1 VNESALSNDPGTQ
14 KRRSTR
20 IVQAVPLTV
29 TGVDA
34 LGQPFK
40 ERTTT
45 VMVNC
50 HGCKYQSK
58 HYVPKNSIVTLDI
71 PTPEP
76 GRPPHSVQGR
86 VVWVQRPRTV
96 RELFQIGLE
105 FETPGNVWGIAFP
118 PDDWQ
123 ASIAEGGSD
132 ASRTLELVQEFEI
145 DAAASAPPEAD
156 ILAQAEPT
164 PTSVAPAAYSSGAPG
179 APATPVAHVA
189 GEKPAASAPASPHAS
204 PTAPSAAAPH
214 ADSKVHAV
222 TVPSPDAQAAIA
234 RQMARVVTEV
244 KENLDKTMRKGAET
258 AIAEEMTIVRQ
269 QLDVQL
275 HDAVE
280 RAIKVSMERVSET
293 SVKKVVQE
301 AAQRTAA
308 IVEEARKAT
317 EISSENLDTKVRN
330 AVQQA
335 VSTAAEQAAQQAAQ
349 QATAQNLKTAVEEA
363 VERAISSR
371 QATSPSLDILS
382 SPEAA
387 QRHLDD
393 WRKSLEDTA
402 QNIRSQTVE
411 KANVEVAEVNR
422 RWQEAFDAALAGASQ
437 KIGAQLNDASRAA
450 LEQAQQDIEA
460 RKSGIQGTLDEVIA
474 GARST
479 ADSLKA
485 DLEQERARTEQAKS
499 TLEEAAR
506 TTLESVRAA
515 VDQERARVEETK
527 SQLDAAA
534 QSTLESVRANL
545 EQERKRA
552 DEVKSQLDAAAQS
565 TLESVRAN
573 LEQERARADE
583 TKSRLES
590 TAQSMLDHTQQR
602 LDGILAEKYQE
613 IGQKADKAIAE
624 RAEQIEPT
632 LEAAAQKVV
641 QRITGEFD
649 QTFASKV
656 SDAQNVISQLS
667 GAEERAAE
675 TQTALIEQIQQISEQ
690 SRELK
695 EATGGHIDNI
705 SGHAAKIQRSLQEQ
719 AMEVA
724 EQAAQFRNTVVEH
737 IDQISGHASKVQDSV
752 RENLKQQSDSA
763 MQESL
768 ERLRQE
774 AAKVPT
780 EVEQSCREVVSKVTE
795 DIERK
800 GTETEHHTYE
810 ALLKASEWYQKKA
823 QTTMQTSMERSVEQ
837 ATTSLR
843 DRAAETSRLLASELD
858 HYRRTYVEHSQ
869 AQIEDAAKEVVDR
882 QRNKLSENAE
892 VAGATFANQVNRVT
906 LESLR
911 RFEESSREALEKA
924 RSDMEFNR
932 EGSLTEFQSSLDQ
945 RMLDGVEQA
954 RVYLESQLM
963 PIVENWQTQQEQ
975 EKKAWMERL
984 KKATDENIEHY
995 KERLE
1000 NASNSW
1006 LLASATTLG
1015 QHSQTV
1021 LDTIAKAAEKRLRD
1035 TCSEVLSGMG
1045 DTLKNRLLGLSADFR
1060 PNDEEDDD
1068 LPKQTK

>member
-1 VNESALSNDPGTQ
+1 MTESALSNDPGTQ

-156 ILAQAEPT
+156 ATAQAHPA
-164 PTSVAPAAYSSGAPG
+164 PTSVAPPAHSSGAPG
-179 APATPVAHVA
+179 APAAPVAHVPS
-189 GEKPAASAPASPHAS
+189 EKPAAT
-204 PTAPSAAAPH
+204 PTPPGYAAPPVD
-214 ADSKVHAV
+214 AKIHAV

-234 RQMARVVTEV
+234 RQMARVATEV

-317 EISSENLDTKVRN
+317 EISSEHLDTKVRN

-363 VERAISSR
+363 VERVISSR
-371 QATSPSLDILS
+371 QAASPSLDILS

-422 RWQEAFDAALAGASQ
+422 RWQETFDAALAGASQ

-450 LEQAQQDIEA
+450 LEQAQQDIDA

-474 GARST
+474 SARST

-485 DLEQERARTEQAKS
+485 ELEQERARTDQAKS

-515 VDQERARVEETK
+515 VDHEQARVNEVK
-527 SQLDAAA
+527 SQIDAAA
-534 QSTLESVRANL
+534 QSTLESIRTNL
-545 EQERKRA
+545 DQERARA
-552 DEVKSQLDAAAQS
+552 GEVKSQLDAAAQS
-565 TLESVRAN
+565 TLESVRSN

-583 TKSRLES
+583 AKSRLES
-590 TAQSMLDHTQQR
+590 AAQSMLDHTQQR
-602 LDGILAEKYQE
+602 LYGILAEKYQE

-632 LEAAAQKVV
+632 LAAAAQKVV

-649 QTFASKV
+649 QTIASKL
-656 SDAQNVISQLS
+656 SDAHSVVSQLAD
-667 GAEERAAE
+667 AEGRAAE
-675 TQTALIEQIQQISEQ
+675 TQTALIEQIQQIVEQ
-690 SRELK
+690 SSELK
-695 EATGGHIDNI
+695 EATHGHIDNI

-737 IDQISGHASKVQDSV
+737 IDQISGHASKIQDSV

-763 MQESL
+763 VQESL
-768 ERLRQE
+768 EQLRQE
-774 AAKVPT
+774 AAKVPA
-780 EVEQSCREVVSKVTE
+780 EVEQSCREVVSKVNE

-869 AQIEDAAKEVVDR
+869 AQIEEAAKEVVDR
-882 QRNKLSENAE
+882 QRNKLTENAE

-911 RFEESSREALEKA
+911 RFEETSRGALEKA

-932 EGSLTEFQSSLDQ
+932 EGSLTEFQSKLDE

-954 RVYLESQLM
+954 RVYLQSQLM
-963 PIVENWQTQQEQ
+963 PIVENWQAQQEQ

-1060 PNDEEDDD
+1060 PDDEEDD
-1068 LPKQTK
+1068 LPKQMK

>member
-58 HYVPKNSIVTLDI
+58 HYVPKNSTVTLDI

-123 ASIAEGGSD
+123 ASIAEGRNE
-132 ASRTLELVQEFEI
+132 AARTLALVQQFEK

-156 ILAQAEPT
+156 VPAPAEP
-164 PTSVAPAAYSSGAPG
+164 APASAS
-179 APATPVAHVA
+179 
-189 GEKPAASAPASPHAS
+189 PAATAPASPAAHAGPQKPGAAPPPAAHIAS
-204 PTAPSAAAPH
+204 PAAPASSTPHAESKLQAVPVPSAE
-214 ADSKVHAV
+214 
-222 TVPSPDAQAAIA
+222 AQAAIA
-234 RQMARVVTEV
+234 KQMARVVTEV

-301 AAQRTAA
+301 AVQRTSA

-317 EISSENLDTKVRN
+317 EISTEQLDAKVRN

-335 VSTAAEQAAQQAAQ
+335 VSAAAEQAAQQAAQ

-371 QATSPSLDILS
+371 QAASPSLDILS

-393 WRKSLEDTA
+393 WRKSLEDAA
-402 QNIRSQTVE
+402 QNIRSRTVE

-422 RWQEAFDAALAGASQ
+422 RWQETFDAALAGASQ
-437 KIGAQLNDASRAA
+437 KIGAQLNDASRAT
-450 LEQAQQDIEA
+450 LEQAQQDIDA
-460 RKSGIQGTLDEVIA
+460 RKAGLQGAFDEMIA

-485 DLEQERARTEQAKS
+485 DLQQERVRTEQAKS
-499 TLEEAAR
+499 TLKEAAR
-506 TTLESVRAA
+506 TALESVRAA
-515 VDQERARVEETK
+515 VDQDQARV
-527 SQLDAAA
+527 
-534 QSTLESVRANL
+534 
-545 EQERKRA
+545 
-552 DEVKSQLDAAAQS
+552 DEAKSQLDAAAQS

-583 TKSRLES
+583 AKSRLES
-590 TAQSMLDHTQQR
+590 SAQSMLDHTRQR
-602 LDGILAEKYQE
+602 LDGILAEKYDE
-613 IGQKADKAIAE
+613 IGRKADKAIAE

-632 LEAAAQKVV
+632 LAAAAQKVV
-641 QRITGEFD
+641 QRISGEFD
-649 QTFASKV
+649 QTVASKL
-656 SDAQNVISQLS
+656 SDAHSVMSQLA

-675 TQTALIEQIQQISEQ
+675 TQTALIEQIQQIAAQ
-690 SRELK
+690 YGELK
-695 EATGGHIDNI
+695 EATRGHMDNI

-737 IDQISGHASKVQDSV
+737 IDQISGHASKIQDSV
-752 RENLKQQSDSA
+752 RENLKQQSESA
-763 MQESL
+763 VQESL

-774 AAKVPT
+774 AAKLPS
-780 EVEQSCREVVSKVTE
+780 EVEQSCREVVSKVSE
-795 DIERK
+795 EIERK

-823 QTTMQTSMERSVEQ
+823 QTTMQSSMERSVEQ

-869 AQIEDAAKEVVDR
+869 AQIDDAAKEVVDR
-882 QRNKLSENAE
+882 QRNKLTENAE
-892 VAGATFANQVNRVT
+892 IAGATFANQVNRVT

-932 EGSLTEFQSSLDQ
+932 EGSLTEFQAKLDE

-954 RVYLESQLM
+954 RVYLQSQLM
-963 PIVENWQTQQEQ
+963 PIVENWQAQQEQ
-975 EKKAWMERL
+975 EKIAWMERM
-984 KKATDENIEHY
+984 KHETDENIERY